1 MKNIFLIMAVLAI
14 LSAMTVSAAQF
25 GADAPLISLNGNDIT
40 ITGTAIDAA
49 DANVQLKCN
58 DNVVATSPV
67 IDGAYTIKAVFG
79 GVNGCEQGEAT
90 LIMGDAQISINL
102 QRQAWAVTE
111 TGGSN
116 KDKQGPTNPGDNPF
130 DGFGSDTSG
139 SQNNPGVPVFPSIFT
154 LGLAIVGVGLGVA
167 FLRKE

>member
-40 ITGTAIDAA
+40 ITGTAIDAVG
-49 DANVQLKCN
+49 ANVQLKCN
-58 DNVVATSPV
+58 DNIVAISPV

-90 LIMGDAQISINL
+90 LIMGDAQIGINL

-111 TGGSN
+111 TGGGKN
-116 KDKQGPTNPGDNPF
+116 EAGDSLS
-130 DGFGSDTSG
+130 GFTADSV
-139 SQNNPGVPVFPSIFT
+139 NVPGVPEFSILT
-154 LGLAIVGVGLGVA
+154 LGLAVIGVGLGIA
-167 FLRKE
+167 SLRKP

>member
-14 LSAMTVSAAQF
+14 LSAMTVSAIQF
-25 GADAPLISLNGNDIT
+25 GAEAPLISLNGNDIT
-40 ITGTAIDAA
+40 ITGKAIDAA
-49 DANVQLKCN
+49 GANVQLKCN
-58 DNVVATSPV
+58 DNIVATSPV
-67 IDGAYTIKAVFG
+67 IDGAYTINTVFG

-90 LIMGDAQISINL
+90 LIMGDAQISITL
-102 QRQAWAVTE
+102 QKQGWAVTE
-111 TGGSN
+111 TGG
-116 KDKQGPTNPGDNPF
+116 DNPL

-154 LGLAIVGVGLGVA
+154 LGLAIVGVGLGLA